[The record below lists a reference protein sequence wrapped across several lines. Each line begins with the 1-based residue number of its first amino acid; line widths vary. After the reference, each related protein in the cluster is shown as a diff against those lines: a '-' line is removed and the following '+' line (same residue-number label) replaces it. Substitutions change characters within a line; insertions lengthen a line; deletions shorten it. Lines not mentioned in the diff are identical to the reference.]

1 MQQQVAGGNI
11 WCQTQKSSYVL
22 SDLPNP
28 TTYVTSENICVEE
41 ITRIKSEHFQGV
53 QEISPR
59 LRHNSTLLRAA
70 TSDSGDFD
78 HSGSRSRRLPPRC
91 TVTGLPASRED
102 IEMAF
107 HDIRA
112 RTLDGQVVSME
123 KYKGKVVLVENTAS
137 LWGTTVRDFTQM
149 NELCEKVVFKDE
161 SANALSCII
170 LYCILMSFQVNQ
182 Q

>member
-1 MQQQVAGGNI
+1 MWVSHRIYQIAFTLKKKYNKYQWQMQQQVAGGNI

-22 SDLPNP
+22 SDLPNR

-123 KYKGKVVLVENTAS
+123 KYQLLFFNICCIWSNVNIGPGKCGNLPT
-137 LWGTTVRDFTQM
+137 LW
-149 NELCEKVVFKDE
+149 
-161 SANALSCII
+161 
-170 LYCILMSFQVNQ
+170 
-182 Q
+182 